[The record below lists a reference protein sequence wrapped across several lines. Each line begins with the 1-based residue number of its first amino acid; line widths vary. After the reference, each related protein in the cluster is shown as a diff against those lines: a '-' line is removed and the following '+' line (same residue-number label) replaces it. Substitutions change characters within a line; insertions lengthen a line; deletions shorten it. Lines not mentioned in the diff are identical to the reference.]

1 MKKEEIIISTA
12 KTNTDKYNTYTSMI
26 TRHKEAVKHGFCF
39 EALLID
45 YAILEDRLVAF
56 LWAAGVMNDMDNFS
70 FGNKNN
76 KAQLR
81 TLYNS
86 YMKEDK
92 IPRLQNIGTKINVIL
107 SLIDFSQKEY
117 NGADRYLLALHKG
130 MNDLNLQ
137 KISENLT
144 LLKDWLKYRNEVIHG
159 AMTKDIY
166 ALYEN
171 IEEKAVQGLA
181 YARVIDNEA
190 KKLMRRDYIRKAV
203 KMPIKK

>member
-1 MKKEEIIISTA
+1 
-12 KTNTDKYNTYTSMI
+12 MI

-107 SLIDFSQKEY
+107 SLIDFSQQGY
-117 NGADRYLLALHKG
+117 DGADRYLLALHKG

-137 KISENLT
+137 KISENLA

>member
-12 KTNTDKYNTYTSMI
+12 KTNTDKYNTYTFMI

-81 TLYNS
+81 RLYNS

-107 SLIDFSQKEY
+107 SLIDFSQQEY
-117 NGADRYLLALHKG
+117 DGADRYLLALHKG
-130 MNDLNLQ
+130 MYDLNLQ
-137 KISENLT
+137 KISENLA

-190 KKLMRRDYIRKAV
+190 KKLMRRDYIRKSV
-203 KMPIKK
+203 RMPIKK

>member
-92 IPRLQNIGTKINVIL
+92 IPRLQNIGTNINVIL
-107 SLIDFSQKEY
+107 SLIF
-117 NGADRYLLALHKG
+117 HKKSI
-130 MNDLNLQ
+130 MVQ
-137 KISENLT
+137 T
-144 LLKDWLKYRNEVIHG
+144 VIFWH
-159 AMTKDIY
+159 
-166 ALYEN
+166 
-171 IEEKAVQGLA
+171 
-181 YARVIDNEA
+181 
-190 KKLMRRDYIRKAV
+190 YIRE
-203 KMPIKK
+203 

>member
-12 KTNTDKYNTYTSMI
+12 KTNTDKYNTYTFMI

-107 SLIDFSQKEY
+107 SLIDFSQQEY
-117 NGADRYLLALHKG
+117 DGTDRYLLALHKG

-137 KISENLT
+137 KISENLA

-190 KKLMRRDYIRKAV
+190 KKLMRRDYIRKSV
-203 KMPIKK
+203 RMPIKK